1 MELGDLGSLL
11 PAYLRGQALILLHDG
26 NRAARE
32 FQKFIDHRGLVGNF
46 AMARLQPA
54 QAYALS
60 GEKGQ
65 AQTAYRAFLTF
76 WKDADPDVPILNR
89 SEGGVRE
96 AAMSCG
102 QRCNHE
108 PRNSDR

>member
-1 MELGDLGSLL
+1 MELGELGSLL
-11 PAYLRGQALILLHDG
+11 PAYLRGQAFILLHDG

-46 AMARLQPA
+46 AMARLQLA
-54 QAYALS
+54 RAYALS

-76 WKDADPDVPILNR
+76 WKDADPDVPILI
-89 SEGGVRE
+89 E
-96 AAMSCG
+96 AKAEYAKLLSCR